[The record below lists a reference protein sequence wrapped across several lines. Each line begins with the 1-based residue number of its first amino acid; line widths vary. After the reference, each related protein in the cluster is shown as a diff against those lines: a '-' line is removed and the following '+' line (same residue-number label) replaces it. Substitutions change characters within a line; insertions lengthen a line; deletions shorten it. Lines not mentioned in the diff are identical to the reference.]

1 MLHIEL
7 PPLRARGRD
16 ILILAQH
23 FLARFTIEAG
33 KSVRGISSP
42 AAAKL
47 LSYPWPGNVREL
59 RNCIERV
66 VALARQ
72 DEVVV
77 DDLPDK
83 VRDHQSSLFSL
94 PTAEPAELLPMED
107 VERRYILRVLDTLG
121 GNKRQA
127 AKVLGFDR
135 RTLYRKLEKYGV
147 ATSDQEPE

>member
-1 MLHIEL
+1 MCF
-7 PPLRARGRD
+7 PAPSAARS
-16 ILILAQH
+16 A
-23 FLARFTIEAG
+23 AEPG
-33 KSVRGISSP
+33 KPVKGISHP

-47 LSYPWPGNVREL
+47 LSYAWPGNVREL
-59 RNCIERV
+59 RNCIERAI
-66 VALARQ
+66 ALARQ

-83 VRDHQSSLFSL
+83 LRDYRSSEFIL
-94 PTAEPAELLPMED
+94 PTTEPDELLPMDD
-107 VERRYILRVLDTLG
+107 VERRYILRVLETLG

-147 ATSDQEPE
+147 STTEQDAS